1 VEVQLV
7 RTSNMITLLLEEVP
21 VEKELGR
28 AKAARTIHAVAPE
41 QAREPMVRGKRLHHQ
56 GSISCVGGV

>member
-1 VEVQLV
+1 
-7 RTSNMITLLLEEVP
+7 MITLLLEEVP